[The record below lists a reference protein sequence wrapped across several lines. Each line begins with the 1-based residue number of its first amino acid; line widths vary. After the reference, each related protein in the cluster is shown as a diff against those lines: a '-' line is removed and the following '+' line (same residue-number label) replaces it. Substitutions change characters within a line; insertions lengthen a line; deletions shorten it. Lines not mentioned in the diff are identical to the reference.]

1 MAADAPTQL
10 LPEDKLPFG
19 APFSYAKAIIKDD
32 VTYPIVSNCP
42 IINVDNPLEFNANN
56 IPVGTFFIVHF
67 QQSSSSWAE
76 SLCLRVPNDTKI
88 ADENFRLNDGLI
100 IIGSR
105 SSSVSSGGGD
115 VNETS
120 AQ

>member
-32 VTYPIVSNCP
+32 VTYPIVPNCP
-42 IINVDNPLEFNANN
+42 IINVDNPMTFSVGN

-88 ADENFRLNDGLI
+88 ADENFRLKDGFI
-100 IIGSR
+100 IMTTRTNVTSP
-105 SSSVSSGGGD
+105 GGGN
-115 VNETS
+115 VIT
-120 AQ
+120 